1 MSQADRYETL
11 VRQYS
16 EPLYWH
22 IRRMVICHEDA
33 QDILQ
38 DTLSSV
44 YLHLWQLRDESK
56 AKAWLYT
63 IATNKANRFLRKR
76 ARELKCE
83 DISEHLTEMLSGSE
97 YVNYEKA
104 AAIDLQKAILKLPKT
119 QQAVFNL
126 RFFDELEY
134 EEIGKIIG
142 SNPDSVRVNYHLAKK
157 KVSKYINEEQ
167 L

>member
-1 MSQADRYETL
+1 MSQQTRYEAL

-16 EPLYWH
+16 ESLYWH
-22 IRRMVICHEDA
+22 IRRMVVSHEDA

-38 DTLSSV
+38 DTLTSMF
-44 YLHLWQLRDESK
+44 LHLWQLRDESK
-56 AKAWLYT
+56 AKYWLYT
-63 IATNKANRFLRKR
+63 IATNKANHFLRKKS
-76 ARELKCE
+76 RELHCD
-83 DISEHLTEMLSGSE
+83 DISDHLVDMLSGGE

-119 QQAVFNL
+119 QQMVFNL

-134 EEIGKIIG
+134 DEICKITG
-142 SNPDSVRVNYHLAKK
+142 SNPESVRVNYHLAKK
-157 KVSKYINEEQ
+157 KVTKYINEEQ